1 MMAARPVTA
10 EVLQEAQEDQ
20 VFPENS
26 RFDGGAEGIESV
38 SMSDSFVHLHCH
50 TEYSTLDGMV
60 RVDAAVKKAKEFGMP
75 ALAITD
81 HGAMFGVVEFYLA
94 CRKAGIKPIIGCEVY
109 VAPDSHLKKSATSQ
123 KESSFHLTLLA
134 ADTAGYQNLIKLVS
148 LAHLDGMYYKPRIDK
163 ELLAQHAQGII
174 GLSGCLKGE
183 VPYAIHAEDN
193 MAKATELAATY
204 RDILGPENFFLE
216 LSDHGIEAQRKV
228 NAVLPGLAR
237 DLGVG
242 LVATNDVHFLNK
254 GDHGAHDV
262 LVCIGTGAKVS
273 DEKRLKYVTEVFFKS
288 PAEMRELFG
297 SYKGACDNTLA
308 IAERCGFDL
317 DTTPKYPN
325 YRPPEGRER
334 NAYLR
339 EIAEAGLRRRYGAE
353 VDSEAVRRRF
363 ELEIGVLETQG
374 FVNYFLIVWDFIHW
388 AREQGIPVGPGRG
401 SAAGSIVAY
410 AMGITDIDPLKFKL
424 LFERFLNPERVSPPD
439 IDVDFCQNRRGEVI
453 DYVRNKYGER
463 AVAQIITFGTLGAK
477 SVVRDVARVLD
488 WSYGDGDRIAKMIPT
503 ELGITLTGFDQKN
516 KDTGQM
522 EHVGGAIDKNPEL
535 AQAVK
540 TDPNT
545 AQLWEAATKLE
556 GLTRGVGVHA
566 AGVVIGDRDLSD
578 YIPLTRA
585 NDGSIVS
592 QYAMGAL
599 TDVGMLKCD
608 FLGLKT
614 LTVITD
620 AVVLIRK
627 HTPAFD
633 IDAVPLDDEATF
645 NIYNRGDTVAVFQ
658 VESGGM
664 TNWAKQFD
672 VRTIE
677 DINALIALYR
687 PGPMDLLPDY
697 VKRKKGLAKVRAPHK
712 LLDEVTAET
721 FGVLIYQEQV
731 MQAAQVLAGYTLGG
745 ADLLRRAMGKKD
757 KEKMA
762 KERVK
767 FCEGAAKL
775 HDIKEAKANEVF
787 DTLEKFAGYGFN
799 RSHSAAYAWLSYQ
812 TGFLKANFPVE
823 FMAAVMSNEVSN
835 TDKIS
840 VFVAECER
848 LGIRI
853 LPPDINRSGLK
864 FEPDH
869 VDAAGVEAA
878 KVARKAPAA
887 SGPNGNGEAE
897 PEAAVRFEDLPAGGK
912 KTESIPAGSTPP
924 GDEGGRIHLGAIRY
938 GLAAIKNVGES
949 AMEAAIA
956 ERKDAGDFQGI
967 EDFCAR
973 VDGRKINKKAIECL
987 VKSGAF
993 DEFSPD
999 RAAMFGAIEGAMA
1012 AASSAHRDK
1021 ERGQSSLFGDM
1032 PPASKKSS
1040 ARSTATVPAWS
1051 VAEKLAFEKELLGF
1065 YVTGHPLDE
1074 YRSALENPKFVPI
1087 AKLSAQESKSI
1098 VTVAG
1103 QLASVER
1110 RFTKKDGKPFA
1121 IVIIEDLTDQIE
1133 VMVWNE
1139 AFTKSQKSIEPGAVV
1154 TITGRLDLREEGP
1167 RISAEEIKPLKKP
1180 EPTEKPLI
1188 LKLDRTKATEAD
1200 LLRIRDVL
1208 GRNPGTRSVELR
1220 FAEARLV
1227 LPAEYRIT
1235 LTDAAREELAPWIR

>member
-1 MMAARPVTA
+1 MP
-10 EVLQEAQEDQ
+10 
-20 VFPENS
+20 
-26 RFDGGAEGIESV
+26 
-38 SMSDSFVHLHCH
+38 DSFVHLHCH
-50 TEYSTLDGMV
+50 TEFSTLDGMV
-60 RVDAAVKKAKEFGMP
+60 RVDAAVKKAKAMGMP

-81 HGAMFGVVEFYLA
+81 HGAMYGAVEFYQS
-94 CRKAGIKPIIGCEVY
+94 CNKNGIKPIVGCEVY
-109 VAPDSHLKKSATSQ
+109 VAPDSHTKKSAVSQ
-123 KESSFHLTLLA
+123 KESAFHLTLLA
-134 ADTAGYQNLIKLVS
+134 SDLDGYKNLVRLVS
-148 LAHLDGMYYKPRIDK
+148 TAHLDGFYYKPRIDK
-163 ELLAQHAQGII
+163 ELLAKHAKGII

-183 VPYAIHAEDN
+183 VPHAIHAEDN
-193 MAKATELAATY
+193 LAKATELAATY

-228 NAVLPGLAR
+228 NAHLPKLAR
-237 DLGVG
+237 DLGLG

-254 GDHGAHDV
+254 EDHGAHDV
-262 LVCIGTGAKVS
+262 LICIGTGAKVS
-273 DEKRLKYVTEVFFKS
+273 DEKRMKYVNEVYFKS
-288 PAEMRELFG
+288 PAEMRALFADFD
-297 SYKGACDNTLA
+297 GACDNTLA
-308 IAERCGFDL
+308 IAERCGFEL
-317 DTTPKYPN
+317 DTTPKFPN
-325 YRPPEGRER
+325 YQPPEGKDR
-334 NAYLR
+334 NGYLR
-339 EIAEAGLRRRYGAE
+339 EITEAGLRKRYGSDA
-353 VDSEAVRRRF
+353 DSEAVRRRY

-374 FVNYFLIVWDFIHW
+374 FVNYFLIVWDFIDW
-388 AREQGIPVGPGRG
+388 ARQQGIPVGPGRG

-453 DYVRNKYGER
+453 DYVKKKYGER

-477 SVVRDVARVLD
+477 SVIRDVSRVLD
-488 WSYGDGDRIAKMIPT
+488 WNYGDADRIAKMIPN
-503 ELGITLTGFDQKN
+503 ELGITLAGKDQKN
-516 KDTGQM
+516 KDTGAD
-522 EHVGGAIDKNPEL
+522 EHVPGAIDKNPEL

-545 AQLWEAATKLE
+545 AQMWETATKLE

-566 AGVVIGDRDLSD
+566 AGVVISDRDLSE

-599 TDVGMLKCD
+599 TEVGMLKCD

-620 AVVLIRK
+620 AVVLIHK
-627 HTPAFD
+627 HTPGFN
-633 IDAVPLDDEATF
+633 IDVIPFDDEATF
-645 NIYNRGDTVAVFQ
+645 NIYNRGETVAVFQ

-664 TNWAKQFD
+664 TGWAKQFD
-672 VRTIE
+672 VRSIE

-687 PGPMDLLPDY
+687 PGPMDLIPDY

-712 LLDEVTAET
+712 LLDEVTSET

-757 KEKMA
+757 KKKMA
-762 KERVK
+762 EERIK

-775 HDIKEAKANEVF
+775 HGIKEDKANEVF

-840 VFVAECER
+840 IFVAECER

-853 LPPDINRSGLK
+853 LPPDINKSGLK

-869 VDAAGVEAA
+869 VDAGGVTGA
-878 KVARKAPAA
+878 KIARKAALAQAA
-887 SGPNGNGEAE
+887 NSGADEFPDIAPDVE
-897 PEAAVRFEDLPAGGK
+897 PGADIRFEDLPAAEK
-912 KTESIPAGSTPP
+912 KNGAAEATNGAVPAIG
-924 GDEGGRIHLGAIRY
+924 ERAHLGAIRY
-938 GLAAIKNVGES
+938 GLAAIKNVGEAAMES
-949 AMEAAIA
+949 AMS
-956 ERKDAGDFQGI
+956 ERARGGAFKGI

-973 VDGRKINKKAIECL
+973 VDGKKISKKAIECL

-993 DEFSPD
+993 DEFGAD
-999 RAAMFGAIEGAMA
+999 RATMFAGIEGAMA
-1012 AASSAHRDK
+1012 SAASAHRD
-1021 ERGQSSLFGDM
+1021 RAAGQVSLFGDM
-1032 PPASKKSS
+1032 GAAAKTTTARKIAAVPP
-1040 ARSTATVPAWS
+1040 WS
-1051 VAEKLAFEKELLGF
+1051 LTEKLGYEKELLGF

-1074 YRSALENPKFVPI
+1074 YRSALENPKFVQI
-1087 AKLSAQESKSI
+1087 ARLATQESKST

-1121 IVIIEDLTDQIE
+1121 IVVLEDLTDQIE
-1133 VMVWNE
+1133 VMIWNE
-1139 AFTKSQKSIEPGAVV
+1139 AFTRVQKHLEVGAVV
-1154 TITGRLDLREEGP
+1154 SLTGRLDLRDEGP
-1167 RISAEEIKPLKKP
+1167 RIAADEVKPLKKP
-1180 EPTEKPLI
+1180 GADEKPLV
-1188 LKLDRTKATEAD
+1188 LKLDAASATEGD
-1200 LLRIRDVL
+1200 LLKIRDTLV
-1208 GRNPGTRSVELR
+1208 RNPGTRRVELHITR
-1220 FAEARLV
+1220 GTSPVRLT
-1227 LPAEYRIT
+1227 LPQEFRIT
-1235 LTDAAREELAPWIR
+1235 LSETAREELAQWLR